1 MQVLIFFVK
10 YSKTLKGYLNSQNTE
25 MRLKRSDIDSRL
37 MALQAKIDLIKAFKK
52 LPAGHGKFDFDKM

>member
-1 MQVLIFFVK
+1 MQVLILFVK